1 MNRKEFLK
9 SIAMMSIAGS
19 VMKLNALNSMADGF
33 SASPKMPILFLGHG
47 NPMNAIT
54 ENEFSKGFR
63 NTAANLPKP
72 KAIICISAHW
82 ETKGTFIT
90 AMDNP
95 RTIHDFGGFP
105 QELFDVQ
112 YPAKGSPETASLAK
126 NAILSTTVGL
136 DHSWGL
142 DHGCWSVIKHMYPN
156 ADVPVLQ
163 MSIDYTK
170 PPQWHYELAKEL
182 EKLREKGVL
191 IVGSGNI
198 VHNLGKVQW
207 NATKPV
213 DWVETANEKMK
224 KLILDNNHK
233 PLIDYKSL
241 GKEVQM
247 AVPTPEHYLPLLYIL
262 GLKKEKEEINLFN
275 DKTELGGIS
284 MTSVRIG

>member
-1 MNRKEFLK
+1 
-9 SIAMMSIAGS
+9 MMSIAGS